1 MLSEHNKASSSSSSS
16 SSSSYTHARKMLQ
29 AAAA

>member
-1 MLSEHNKASSSSSSS
+1 MLSEHNKASSSSS